1 MQQGMVQRAQAPQMM
16 SQQHQMSQQ
25 NMNQMQ
31 QAQQQQQNNAQNNS
45 IQQQQ
50 MQQQQQAQ
58 QQAQLNQ
65 QQQQQAA
72 AQAEDPIVKIKELVP
87 KLKGALSLIM
97 DRASKA
103 LLNNKK
109 IDDVQNGLKA
119 ENSSEFRTNLE
130 HAFEDF
136 YHQADLLE
144 ATIRLAQQQ
153 CLNTF
158 ASVASISS
166 NHIHFLTPPRNG
178 PPNLGSME
186 LPRYNEYLD
195 IIKDQI
201 NCANEATA
209 ILQKTYNE
217 LQSVDQNFQQ
227 HVRRGANQSANNNA
241 NNSNPPT
248 QQQNSTATQPPSNPP
263 RNTHSP
269 AANTAT

>member
-1 MQQGMVQRAQAPQMM
+1 MVQRAQAPQMM

-31 QAQQQQQNNAQNNS
+31 QAQQQQQ
-45 IQQQQ
+45 
-50 MQQQQQAQ
+50 

-87 KLKGALSLIM
+87 KLKAALSLIM

-241 NNSNPPT
+241 NNS
-248 QQQNSTATQPPSNPP
+248 
-263 RNTHSP
+263 
-269 AANTAT
+269 